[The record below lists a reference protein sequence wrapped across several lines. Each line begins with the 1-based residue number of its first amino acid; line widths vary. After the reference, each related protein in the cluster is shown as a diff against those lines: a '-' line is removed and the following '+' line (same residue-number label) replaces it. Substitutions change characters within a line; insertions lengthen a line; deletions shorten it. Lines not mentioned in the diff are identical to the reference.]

1 MDAIELGIKALV
13 NAQATALKGLRPS
26 MEAP

>member
-1 MDAIELGIKALV
+1 MDAVELGIKALV
-13 NAQATALKGLRPS
+13 NAQATASKDPWPS